1 MVSRSII
8 ERKEDVRMRRPQR
21 LSFEDLM
28 EANKNE
34 LKGNKQ
40 ALDSIDRRLDE
51 KKSKEVYVRPGTK
64 KRAN

>member
-1 MVSRSII
+1 M
-8 ERKEDVRMRRPQR
+8 RKPQR
-21 LSFEDLM
+21 LSFEELM

-40 ALDSIDRRLDE
+40 ALDSIDRKLDE

>member
-1 MVSRSII
+1 M
-8 ERKEDVRMRRPQR
+8 RKPQR

-40 ALDSIDRRLDE
+40 ALDSIDRRLDD
-51 KKSKEVYVRPGTK
+51 KKSKEVYVRQGTK